1 MNYDFDKVID
11 RSNSDSSKWHYYAED
26 ALPLWTADMD
36 FRCPEPVIQAL
47 RSRVEHG
54 IFGYGMEPPGL
65 RDAIVERLKRL
76 YGWRIQPDEIV
87 FPPGVVVGFNR
98 VCHAA
103 ASPGDGVLIQ
113 PPVYPPM
120 LAAPAQ
126 HDLVRQ
132 EAELRRMP
140 DGRYEIDFAS
150 FEAAITDRTR
160 VFILCNPHNPVGR
173 AFLRPELERM
183 AEICLRKNVLICS
196 DEIHCDILFSNSRHI
211 PIASL
216 DPEVARRTVTLLAPS
231 KTFNVPGLH
240 CSIAIVPD
248 PSLRRKMVKS
258 ESPYFS
264 EINVLGYTAALA
276 AYRDGQEWLGQLLRY
291 LEGNR
296 DLVFEFLS
304 REFPNVKMHKP
315 EATYLAWLDC
325 SNAGI
330 PGNPFGFFL
339 QKARVALF
347 DGCRFGTG
355 GEGFVRL
362 NFGCPRSTL
371 VQALERMKAAM
382 AALKSF

>member
-1 MNYDFDKVID
+1 MNYDFDEVID
-11 RSNSDSSKWHYYAED
+11 RYDSDSSKWHYYAKGV
-26 ALPLWTADMD
+26 LPLWTADMD

-47 RSRVEHG
+47 RSRVDHG

-65 RDAIVERLKRL
+65 RELIVERLAQL
-76 YGWRIQPDEIV
+76 YGWRIQPEEIV
-87 FPPGVVVGFNR
+87 FPTGVVVGFNR
-98 VCHAA
+98 VCQAA
-103 ASPGDGVLIQ
+103 AAPGEGVLVQ

-126 HDLVRQ
+126 HGLVRQ

-140 DGRYEIDFAS
+140 DGRYEIDFES

-173 AFLRPELERM
+173 AFLRSELQRM
-183 AEICLRKNVLICS
+183 AEICLRRNVLICS
-196 DEIHCDILFSNSRHI
+196 DEIHCDILFSGVRHI

-231 KTFNVPGLH
+231 KTYNIPGLH

-248 PSLRRKMVKS
+248 PVLRRKIGQS

-264 EINVLGYTAALA
+264 EVNVLGYTAALA
-276 AYRDGQEWLGQLLRY
+276 AYRDGQEWLDQLLPY

-296 DLVFEFLS
+296 DLVFEFLKS
-304 REFPNVKMHKP
+304 ELPDIKMYKP

-325 SNAGI
+325 RGAGI

-371 VQALERMKAAM
+371 RRALNQMKSA
-382 AALKSF
+382 KNGVRS